1 MRMSQVHDQ
10 QVYDHVNTELR
21 SGRREPGVWGKA
33 MEVYGEHD
41 RRAEAAYVEMRVA
54 QIERETRKVKVV
66 AQHRRRAYG
75 FNHIMFWFGWI
86 PLVGSCY
93 LAGKGV
99 ALAKSALPLAISL
112 VALGL
117 LAVTALYGLPFG
129 TALVAAT
136 ITCWI
141 AVWFALSRQTNRWI
155 AETIEPLKSM
165 LRTVSSRDVKAWEG
179 GERIIADRL

>member
-1 MRMSQVHDQ
+1 MSQVHDQ

-33 MEVYGEHD
+33 MEVYGEND

-54 QIERETRKVKVV
+54 QIERETRKVRVV
-66 AQHRRRAYG
+66 AQHKRRAYG

-99 ALAKSALPLAISL
+99 GLARAALPLAISL
-112 VALGL
+112 AALGL
-117 LAVTALYGLPFG
+117 LAVTALYNPPFAIAAF
-129 TALVAAT
+129 ALIIAGWV
-136 ITCWI
+136 

-165 LRTVSSRDVKAWEG
+165 LRTVSSCDVKAWEG
-179 GERIIADRL
+179 GERIIAERL

>member
-1 MRMSQVHDQ
+1 MSQVHDQ

-21 SGRREPGVWGKA
+21 GGRREPGVWSKA
-33 MEVYGEHD
+33 LEVYGEND

-66 AQHRRRAYG
+66 AQHRRRVYG

-93 LAGKGV
+93 LGSKGVEAGKV
-99 ALAKSALPLAISL
+99 TLPLAISL
-112 VALGL
+112 GALGL
-117 LAVTALYGLPFG
+117 LVAVMIYMPAFNLIAAALILG
-129 TALVAAT
+129 
-136 ITCWI
+136 CW
-141 AVWFALSRQTNRWI
+141 AVIWVMISRQTNRWI

-165 LRTVSSRDVKAWEG
+165 MRTVSSADVKAWEE
-179 GERIIADRL
+179 GERMIVEQL